1 MATSS
6 KKKPAWQEVLDT
18 LFEYSKKR
26 INRRSG
32 AMPIT
37 ALVLVEFM
45 DRDGKYMFV
54 VIDDPK
60 TPRWR
65 KVGLLYQ
72 ALDEFA
78 IVPPDAEEEEE
89 E

>member
-1 MATSS
+1 MTS
-6 KKKPAWQEVLDT
+6 KRIRKPAWQEVIDT
-18 LFEYSKKR
+18 LFEYSKKK

-37 ALVLVEFM
+37 AVALVEFM
-45 DRDGKYMFV
+45 DKDGKYIFV

-60 TPRWR
+60 APRWR
-65 KVGLLYQ
+65 KVGMLYQ

-78 IVPPDAEEEEE
+78 IAPEPEEEEE